1 VGRAPENWQDHDLP
15 LEEVGGHL
23 EHHLVAHRPLLTHQ
37 HPPLLHGLPL
47 RPRELASLHRVV
59 GRLHQLRSE
68 LGVGGSDAG
77 NLVEPQLVK
86 KGVEH
91 ARVALAGCHR
101 LTWRDLEVDIS
112 ESDCGKAGAL

>member
-1 VGRAPENWQDHDLP
+1 MGRAPENWQDHDLP

-23 EHHLVAHRPLLTHQ
+23 EHHLVAHRALLTHQ

-68 LGVGGSDAG
+68 LGVGGSEAG
-77 NLVEPQLVK
+77 ILVEQQLVQ